1 MPNAITNSCMLFTD
15 DAKLYRPIQTKDDA
29 SSLQE
34 YINSLVRW
42 SLNWQLPFNVEKC
55 KIMHIGK
62 DKNPQP
68 YYMNER
74 PLNHIKEEKDLGVV
88 VDNRLKCH
96 TQVASAVKQATRFW
110 D

>member
-1 MPNAITNSCMLFTD
+1 MEDID
-15 DAKLYRPIQTKDDA
+15 
-29 SSLQE
+29 
-34 YINSLVRW
+34 SLVVW

-55 KIMHIGK
+55 KIMRIGK

-74 PLNHIKEEKDLGVV
+74 PLNHIKEEKDPDVV
-88 VDNRLKCH
+88 VDNRLKFRTH
-96 TQVASAVKQATRFW
+96 VASAVKQATRFW